1 MEVRVKLTPLSVY
14 HIVCSFT
21 ALILFVVV
29 AAYVVVHCIFFGS
42 VLRCSF
48 IAVVMAVYEISPFRK
63 LHSVFT
69 TFCVLDD
76 CIICISVLH

>member
-42 VLRCSF
+42 VLRCSC
-48 IAVVMAVYEISPFRK
+48 ITVVMAAYEISPFLK
-63 LHSVFT
+63 LHSVF
-69 TFCVLDD
+69 
-76 CIICISVLH
+76 